1 MNNNFIVNNTLTSHD
16 DKLSYTTIRLNKLKR
31 AVQDIRYDLFSPNG
45 VISPGNIQTS
55 LINTDH
61 IIINKNATVGY
72 EITSDTPDTS
82 VVSKAYVDAQVS
94 SGTDPTVTLHL
105 QNPILSLKCDGNVE
119 FYNSLNV
126 TNTINTD
133 VINITGN
140 GKIYNTPL
148 SDNDIINKG
157 YVQTQR
163 QEILTAASDDA
174 TSKAEAAKNAA
185 ITAANDNI
193 TTAINNISTISLTSG
208 TITTYPASTYDIAN
222 KKYVDDN
229 KFNPADQ
236 LHLTY
241 TSGDTLIAD
250 GNINS
255 KSININNKA
264 SLNENGTLS
273 IVSGEVSVIE
283 ANEKS
288 IVSKQYVDDKKI
300 NRNIPLTINNKI
312 NSNTVNILGNTIK
325 SKQIPV
331 TYNNIFQ
338 MCVDPDDNI
347 YFIHTDGHIKRILY
361 GTSDFD
367 SFELNVGDNSYAIC
381 SDSAGNIYV
390 GGKYRYIKR
399 ILYGTSEWDSK
410 ELIANGIINY
420 FCSDSFVNIYVT
432 YLNDNTIRRI
442 IPGKMTWDDDNFK
455 FTIDGNLGGICIDV
469 YNNIYIS
476 SIINSNTTYIK
487 KILYNS
493 SNNTYS
499 WDSSFNISHNTHIY
513 KLCSDSIGNIY
524 VGDTYGYIKR
534 IPYNSSSF
542 DSLNLD
548 AGGATI
554 TGLCVD
560 HNDNV
565 YIGIYS
571 RRKILRILHGTDT
584 LDSLNMVYGNTG
596 KEISGINID
605 SDNNIYVYG
614 EDNYILK
621 LSSTGCS
628 ITYDSTTH
636 TLKFTDENDPSYTS
650 SIILTQT

>member
-82 VVSKAYVDAQVS
+82 VVSKAYVDAQIS

-148 SDNDIINKG
+148 LDNDIVNKG
-157 YVQTQR
+157 YVQSQR

-193 TTAINNISTISLTSG
+193 TAAINNISTISLTSG

-264 SLNENGTLS
+264 SLNENGKLS

-325 SKQIPV
+325 SMQIPV
-331 TYNNIFQ
+331 TYNNIYQ
-338 MCVDPDDNI
+338 MCVDPNGNI
-347 YFIHTDGHIKRILY
+347 YFINLDGQIKRILY

-367 SFELNVGDNSYAIC
+367 SFELNFGSKVYAIC
-381 SDSAGNIYV
+381 SDFAGNIYV
-390 GGKYRYIKR
+390 GGQNGHIKR
-399 ILYGTSEWDSK
+399 ILYGTSEWDTK
-410 ELIANGIINY
+410 ELIADNPISY
-420 FCSDSFVNIYVT
+420 FRSDSFGKIYVASGGST
-432 YLNDNTIRRI
+432 TIRRI
-442 IPGKMTWDDDNFK
+442 IPGTMTWDDDNFK
-455 FTIDGNLGGICIDV
+455 FTIEENGKTIDICIDV

-476 SIINSNTTYIK
+476 FIRTNIYYIK
-487 KILYNS
+487 KLLYNAS
-493 SNNTYS
+493 TDIYS
-499 WDSSFNISHNTHIY
+499 LDSSFNIPSTISVY

-524 VGDTYGYIKR
+524 ISDGYYIKR

-542 DSLNLD
+542 DSLYLNT
-548 AGGATI
+548 GGATI
-554 TGLCVD
+554 MSLCVD

-565 YIGIYS
+565 YIGTYNL
-571 RRKILRILHGTDT
+571 RKILRILHGTNT
-584 LDSLNMVYGNTG
+584 LDSFNMVYGNIG
-596 KEISGINID
+596 NEINGISVD

-621 LSSTGCS
+621 LSSTSCS

-636 TLKFTDENDPSYTS
+636 TLKFADENDPSYTS
-650 SIILTQT
+650 SITLTQT